1 MPSVKIEPVTPVIMR
16 QQTYA
21 LERMATWIDLL
32 GSYASSTECMH
43 DIQNKLIFLL
53 FIHK

>member
-21 LERMATWIDLL
+21 LDHMATGIDLI
-32 GSYASSTECMH
+32 GSYASSTECLH
-43 DIQNKLIFLL
+43 DI
-53 FIHK
+53 